1 MSTATTDK
9 NQAGTAPGGPAGSGV
24 NFLRVLKSEW
34 IKVTTVPS
42 TVILLAVTVVVM
54 IGLASLAAWGT
65 AQLASDS
72 APAAGASASA
82 VPGEGGGTT
91 PAVPEGATAPAV
103 PEGAT
108 APAIPEGAT
117 APAEQTAPGVDT
129 QAGPPAADSL
139 VRDIPASGLFFGQLL
154 IASLGV
160 VLIASEWG
168 TGMIRSTFSAVPKRT
183 PALLAKNLIIAVV
196 SFVVGAGAAFIS
208 YLIARPILGTADLS
222 LSLGDEGVLA
232 SILNTGTC
240 LALIAVFA
248 MAIGTL
254 LRNTAG
260 GVVTA
265 IGIIFVLPLV
275 VQIVSGLAD
284 WIPDAARFLPSNA
297 GAQLV
302 SAGPIAD
309 GDLTQLQG
317 GLVLAAWAAV
327 LLVAS
332 LVATKRRDV

>member
-1 MSTATTDK
+1 M
-9 NQAGTAPGGPAGSGV
+9 

-42 TVILLAVTVVVM
+42 TVILLAITGVVM
-54 IGLASLAAWGT
+54 VGLAALAAWGT
-65 AQLASDS
+65 VQIADLG
-72 APAAGASASA
+72 APDAG
-82 VPGEGGGTT
+82 PGD
-91 PAVPEGATAPAV
+91 P
-103 PEGAT
+103 
-108 APAIPEGAT
+108 
-117 APAEQTAPGVDT
+117 
-129 QAGPPAADSL
+129 AGPPSLESL
-139 VRDIPASGLFFGQLL
+139 VPEIPASGLFFGQLL
-154 IASLGV
+154 IASLAV

-183 PALLAKNLIIAVV
+183 PALLAKNLIIAVI
-196 SFVVGAGAAFIS
+196 SFIVGAGAAYIGF
-208 YLIARPILGTADLS
+208 LVAQPILAGGDLTLS
-222 LSLGDEGVLA
+222 LNDDGVLA

-275 VQIVSGLAD
+275 VAIVENLAD

-297 GAQLV
+297 GTQLV
-302 SAGPIAD
+302 TAGPIAD
-309 GDLTQLQG
+309 GALTQLQG

-327 LLVAS
+327 LLIAS
-332 LVATKRRDV
+332 LVVTKRRDV

>member
-1 MSTATTDK
+1 MSTATTSK
-9 NQAGTAPGGPAGSGV
+9 NPAPRPAAPSGSGLS
-24 NFLRVLKSEW
+24 FLRVVKSEW
-34 IKVTTVPS
+34 IKITTVPS
-42 TVILLAVTVVVM
+42 TVILLAITIVVM
-54 IGLASLAAWGT
+54 VGLAALAAWGT
-65 AQLASDS
+65 AQI
-72 APAAGASASA
+72 
-82 VPGEGGGTT
+82 VNEFGGG
-91 PAVPEGATAPAV
+91 APTGGPDA
-103 PEGAT
+103 
-108 APAIPEGAT
+108 AP
-117 APAEQTAPGVDT
+117 

-139 VRDIPASGLFFGQLL
+139 VPEIPASGLFFGQLL
-154 IASLGV
+154 IASLAV

-168 TGMIRSTFSAVPKRT
+168 TGMIRSTFSAVPKRI
-183 PALLAKNLIIAVV
+183 PALLAKNLLIAVI

-208 YLIARPILGTADLS
+208 FLVAQPILGSADLT
-222 LSLGDEGVLA
+222 LSLDDDGVLA

-275 VQIVSGLAD
+275 VAIVENLAD

-297 GAQLV
+297 GTQLV
-302 SAGPIAD
+302 TAGPIAD
-309 GDLTQLQG
+309 GALTQLQG

-327 LLVAS
+327 LLIAS
-332 LVATKRRDV
+332 LIVTKRRDV